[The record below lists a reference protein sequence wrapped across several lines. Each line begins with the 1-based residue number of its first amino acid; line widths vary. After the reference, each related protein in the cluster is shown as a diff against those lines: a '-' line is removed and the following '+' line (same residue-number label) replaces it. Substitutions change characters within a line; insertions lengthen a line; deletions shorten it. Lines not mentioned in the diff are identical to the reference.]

1 MSRLQAQKQYREF
14 VREGLENGPWESSK
28 GRSISGAKHSSRNMR
43 PRIGNSNKFHG
54 RNSIPRRH
62 RKPMK
67 IYAFDVDDTLE
78 VSGGPVSI
86 VSVSSL
92 KPEGHIVGLNGNWA
106 VVVQSVPLWH
116 RIFSFIGPMEMS
128 KDIFLNQ
135 LRTYIRADDYVMV
148 GNIKGVSGASDDEGA
163 ANLAGWR
170 FIKES
175 DFAAGAR

>member
-1 MSRLQAQKQYREF
+1 LAQRRKHSKNPTTFPTPDVLIQEIEGLQA
-14 VREGLENGPWESSK
+14 VLEQFGKIAADLGGEHVNPKEAYETA
-28 GRSISGAKHSSRNMR
+28 RS
-43 PRIGNSNKFHG
+43 
-54 RNSIPRRH
+54 
-62 RKPMK
+62 MK

-78 VSGGPVSI
+78 VSCGPISI
-86 VSVSSL
+86 VSVGSL

-135 LRTYIRADDYVMV
+135 LKTYIPADDYIMV

-170 FIKES
+170 FIRES
-175 DFAAGAR
+175 DFAAGVR

>member
-1 MSRLQAQKQYREF
+1 M
-14 VREGLENGPWESSK
+14 
-28 GRSISGAKHSSRNMR
+28 M
-43 PRIGNSNKFHG
+43 
-54 RNSIPRRH
+54 
-62 RKPMK
+62 
-67 IYAFDVDDTLE
+67 IYAFDVDETLE
-78 VSGGPVSI
+78 VSRGPVSI
-86 VSVSSL
+86 VSVRSL
-92 KPEGHIVGLNGNWA
+92 KSDGHIVGLNGNWA

-128 KDIFLNQ
+128 KEIFLNQ
-135 LRTYIRADDYVMV
+135 LKTYIRADDYVMV

>member
-1 MSRLQAQKQYREF
+1 
-14 VREGLENGPWESSK
+14 
-28 GRSISGAKHSSRNMR
+28 
-43 PRIGNSNKFHG
+43 
-54 RNSIPRRH
+54 
-62 RKPMK
+62 MK

-86 VSVSSL
+86 VSVDSVRA
-92 KPEGHIVGLNGNWA
+92 EGHIVGLNGNWA
-106 VVVQSVPLWH
+106 VVVQSVPEWH

-135 LRTYIRADDYVMV
+135 LKAYIRVNDYIMV
-148 GNIKGVSGASDDEGA
+148 GNIKGVSGGSDDQGA

>member
-1 MSRLQAQKQYREF
+1 
-14 VREGLENGPWESSK
+14 
-28 GRSISGAKHSSRNMR
+28 
-43 PRIGNSNKFHG
+43 
-54 RNSIPRRH
+54 
-62 RKPMK
+62 MK

-86 VSVSSL
+86 ESVRSL
-92 KPEGHIVGLNGNWA
+92 KSEGHIVGLNGNWA

-175 DFAAGAR
+175 DFTAGAR